1 MTETKRGLA
10 RRDLLRAGAAL
21 SAAPVLMGASSSP
34 FTFNRRLPDELHKK
48 IKELAPHGITAIGV
62 TPGGGW
68 SIAAGARKSFSRNVP
83 DACYQQIR
91 SFSASGRIINCIA
104 FPPGPG
110 DGWLVATDESTRWS
124 NLPGECESRL
134 RRLINRGR
142 KIKHVAFPPT
152 GENRWL
158 IITDSGFFARK
169 IDDQL
174 YQILRN
180 YKAGKTEI
188 RRVVF
193 GANNSWVLLATDG
206 VQSRGIDAELS
217 NKLLSM
223 QTQRKLPMEVT
234 LYPATQ
240 GWSAYAS
247 GRGVRPP
254 TRMRQ
259 FEQSVDLAR
268 GSLKRTSTNISIYGR
283 MKAQQVPGVAIALIR
298 GNRLD
303 WAGGYGVLEDQRSD
317 AIHPETHFQ
326 VASVSKAVAGLGVYR
341 LVQETRGLALDDEI
355 DQHIAWNIPRRAAC
369 ANFQGKPT
377 IRDMLMHTS
386 GIIGRGTTFPVN
398 QCRGLTQGRGG
409 SAGHYPLSVRG
420 VPSIDQIKNGNTTN
434 TTGDTIPR
442 FEYVRSPGTYSY
454 SGQGYTVLQHLIEE
468 VSGLSFDD
476 YMLTKILQ
484 PLGMTE
490 STFSQNY
497 PASWRR
503 DQQLAQGH
511 DGGKV
516 TSPRVRLYPESA
528 AAGMRSTVLD
538 LAKFV
543 IELNVGAEKGGQI
556 LGKSAMIDMIRNS
569 SLNGNDSLSSTLGPY
584 SHGGRQNGFRSM
596 IRGYPNEKGG
606 YVILTN
612 ASGPR
617 NAVGAALLTQ
627 ELEDTLQRVY
637 GWA

>member
-1 MTETKRGLA
+1 
-10 RRDLLRAGAAL
+10 
-21 SAAPVLMGASSSP
+21 
-34 FTFNRRLPDELHKK
+34 
-48 IKELAPHGITAIGV
+48 
-62 TPGGGW
+62 
-68 SIAAGARKSFSRNVP
+68 
-83 DACYQQIR
+83 
-91 SFSASGRIINCIA
+91 
-104 FPPGPG
+104 
-110 DGWLVATDESTRWS
+110 
-124 NLPGECESRL
+124 
-134 RRLINRGR
+134 LISQGR
-142 KIKHVAFPPT
+142 KIKHVAFPPV

-158 IITDSGFFARK
+158 IITDNGFFARN

-180 YKAGKTEI
+180 YEAGKTEV

-193 GANNSWVLLATDG
+193 GRDNSWVLLATDG
-206 VQSRGIDAELS
+206 FQSRGIDAELS

-234 LYPATQ
+234 LFPAMQ

-247 GRGVRPP
+247 GRGVRPA

-259 FEQSVDLAR
+259 FEQSVDLVRSSVTRQA
-268 GSLKRTSTNISIYGR
+268 TNISIYGR

-298 GNRLD
+298 GNKLD
-303 WAGGYGVLEDQRSD
+303 WAGGYGVLEAQRLD
-317 AIHPETHFQ
+317 AVHPESHFH

-341 LVQETRGLALDDEI
+341 LVEETRGLELDDEI
-355 DQHIAWNIPRRAAC
+355 DQHIAWNIPRRSAC
-369 ANFQGKPT
+369 ANFRGKPT

-386 GIIGRGTTFPVN
+386 GIIGRDTTFPLNECSQLIV
-398 QCRGLTQGRGG
+398 GRGG
-409 SAGHYPLSVRG
+409 GAGHYPASTRRL
-420 VPSIDQIKNGNTTN
+420 PTIDQIKNGTTTN
-434 TTGDTIPR
+434 TTGNTVPR
-442 FEYVRSPGTYSY
+442 FEYVRAPGTYSY

-468 VSGLSFDD
+468 VSGLSFDE
-476 YMLTKILQ
+476 YMRIKVLQ
-484 PLGMTE
+484 PLGMNE

-497 PASWRR
+497 PASWKRE
-503 DQQLAQGH
+503 QQLAQGH
-511 DGGKV
+511 SRGEV

-543 IELNVGAEKGGQI
+543 IELNVGAVKGGKI
-556 LGKSAMIDMIRNS
+556 LGKTAMIDMIRNS
-569 SLNGNDSLSSTLGPY
+569 SLNGNGPSGSTLSPY

-596 IRGYPNEKGG
+596 IRGYPNKQAG

-617 NAVGAALLTQ
+617 NAVGADRLTQ
-627 ELEDTLQRVY
+627 ELEATLRRLY